1 MIFKQPFLN
10 NFCDNSLT
18 LLLYFFFS
26 LLLLSKKKVEK
37 GIITKAVYNWLS
49 KYHLF
54 ELYAPTF
61 FSSSEY
67 YCHSCHT
74 RIINLTRSKPFLK
87 TKIPLHET
95 LEVINWN
102 SYNELI
108 SPMRFQ
114 VSHLLRNI

>member
-67 YCHSCHT
+67 TIVTLVT
-74 RIINLTRSKPFLK
+74 RAL
-87 TKIPLHET
+87 
-95 LEVINWN
+95 
-102 SYNELI
+102 
-108 SPMRFQ
+108 
-114 VSHLLRNI
+114 